1 MLQINV
7 SVVPKKSNTYSKTNL
22 FSKNESKE
30 NSLLI
35 LFNPVIIKR
44 FFEVENK
51 GGNNDFDVLAKSN
64 VFGVSLDDKPNIK
77 IDRKNKKVERGDERE
92 NENVKSKIKNKKKIK
107 SNIEIEEEYT
117 NTNVIPNDYLKSSTS
132 DPTALS
138 LARPNQSIKA
148 RKGLD
153 ARKSTPKNI
162 GKMATSKKNK
172 KNNNRKEI
180 EETSTTPPEKII
192 IPGPISVQN
201 IAKLLYVNE
210 TDIIRNLFLKG
221 IGVTINQ
228 ILDVNTAQ
236 TIGEDLGI
244 IIEVGKKQEDTNK
257 KNNVVNLNTKDFVE
271 RSPVIAIMGHVDHGK
286 TTLLDKLRNT
296 QTAQKEAGGITQRT
310 GAYEVNVKRNNEIKK
325 LIFLDT
331 PGHEAF
337 SGMRSRGIKVTDVAV
352 LVVAADDGV
361 KEQTIEIIKSIQKAK
376 IPLIV
381 AINKIDKE
389 NANIENIKQELTQYN
404 VIPESWGGDT
414 QTVPISA
421 AQGTNIDNL
430 LEVILLVAELEGLK
444 ANPKEKAQG
453 TVLEANL
460 DRAKGALAT
469 LLVQNGTLKLGDVVV
484 AGTSIGKIRGMVNA
498 DGENINECGPSSPVL
513 IWGLSEVPVTGDSFE
528 VYSNEKE
535 ARLAVQTEKK
545 RQINLG
551 NVSKTISEGYTISTS
566 DTLGTINLIIKTDIH
581 GSIEAIV
588 NTINKIL
595 QNKVQIRMLY
605 TSPGE
610 VTETDIDFA
619 NTSRATILA
628 FNTTLASGAKRA
640 ARHLNVIVKEYDV
653 IYDLFEDVEMMIEEI
668 TGPEYEEETIGQA
681 IVKTVFPLGKNF
693 VAGCY
698 IHEGK
703 ITKSCSIEVI
713 REDETV
719 YKGTLTSLK
728 QFKQDVGEV
737 LENNECGIFIDQ
749 FNDWK
754 EQDVI
759 KALNLTPKK
768 RI

>member
-1 MLQINV
+1 MLKTNFYLL
-7 SVVPKKSNTYSKTNL
+7 SKKSNEYSKAKL
-22 FSKNESKE
+22 FAKNEIKE

-35 LFNPVIIKR
+35 LSNPLIIKR
-44 FFEVENK
+44 FVESENK
-51 GGNNDFDVLAKSN
+51 GEANNFDVLNKN
-64 VFGVSLDDKPNIK
+64 TIFGVSLDDKPNIK
-77 IDRKNKKVERGDERE
+77 GDRKNKKTERGDEGE

-117 NTNVIPNDYLKSSTS
+117 NTNMLLSDSSKKNTS
-132 DPTALS
+132 DPTSLS
-138 LARPNQSIKA
+138 LARPNQSIKT
-148 RKGLD
+148 KGSID
-153 ARKSTPKNI
+153 VKKSIGKNI
-162 GKMATSKKNK
+162 GKNVVSKKSR
-172 KNNNRKEI
+172 KNNTKKES
-180 EETSTTPPEKII
+180 EETNNIQPEKII
-192 IPGPISVQN
+192 IPGPISVQDL
-201 IAKLLYVNE
+201 AKLLYVSE
-210 TDIIRNLFLKG
+210 TNIIRNLFLKG

-228 ILDVNTAQ
+228 ILDVNTTQ

-244 IIEVGKKQEDTNK
+244 IVEVKKKQEDENK
-257 KNNVVNLNTKDFVE
+257 KKNVISLNTKDLVK

-286 TTLLDKLRNT
+286 TTLLDKIRKT
-296 QTAQKEAGGITQRT
+296 QTAQKEVGGITQRI
-310 GAYEVNVKRNNEIKK
+310 GAYEVNVERNDETKK

-337 SGMRSRGIKVTDVAV
+337 SGMRSKGIKVTDVAV

-361 KEQTIEIIKSIQKAK
+361 KEQTIEIIKSIQEAK

-389 NANIENIKQELTQYN
+389 SANIENIKQELTQYN
-404 VIPESWGGDT
+404 IIPESWGGNT

-421 AQGTNIDNL
+421 TQGTNIDNL
-430 LEVILLVAELEGLK
+430 LEVILLIADLEELK

-453 TVLEANL
+453 TILEANL
-460 DRAKGALAT
+460 DRTKGALAT
-469 LLVQNGTLKLGDVVV
+469 LLVQNGTLKLGDIVVT
-484 AGTSIGKIRGMVNA
+484 GTSIGKVRGMINSN
-498 DGENINECGPSSPVL
+498 GENIVECGPTSPVL
-513 IWGLSEVPVTGDSFE
+513 VWGLSKVPVTGDYFE

-535 ARLAVQTEKK
+535 AKIAVQTEKE
-545 RQINLG
+545 RQIHSG
-551 NVSKTISEGYTISTS
+551 NVSKTISEGYTISNS

-588 NTINKIL
+588 NTINKIP

-619 NTSRATILA
+619 DTSGATILA

-640 ARHLNVIVKEYDV
+640 ARHLNVIVKEYTV
-653 IYDLFEDVEMMIEEI
+653 IYDLFEDVEVMIEEI
-668 TGPEYEEETIGQA
+668 TGPEYEEEEIGQA

-703 ITKSCSIEVI
+703 ITKSCSVEVI
-713 REDETV
+713 RGTETI
-719 YKGTLTSLK
+719 YKGILTSLK

-737 LENNECGIFIDQ
+737 LENNDCGIFVDN

-768 RI
+768 RT

>member
-1 MLQINV
+1 MLQINFYL
-7 SVVPKKSNTYSKTNL
+7 VPKKTNKYSKTKL
-22 FSKNESKE
+22 FSKSESKE
-30 NSLLI
+30 TSLLI
-35 LFNPVIIKR
+35 LSNPVIIRR

-51 GGNNDFDVLAKSN
+51 GGENHFDLISKSN
-64 VFGVSLDDKPNIK
+64 VFGVSLEDKPNIK
-77 IDRKNKKVERGDERE
+77 TDRKNKKVERGDERE
-92 NENVKSKIKNKKKIK
+92 NENVKSKLKNKKKIK
-107 SNIEIEEEYT
+107 SSIKIEEEYT
-117 NTNVIPNDYLKSSTS
+117 NTNVAPNDYLKKSIS
-132 DPTALS
+132 DPTLLS

-148 RKGLD
+148 KRSVDTRKPTI
-153 ARKSTPKNI
+153 KSI
-162 GKMATSKKNK
+162 GKTTRAKKTKKNS
-172 KNNNRKEI
+172 NRKVS
-180 EETSTTPPEKII
+180 EEVNSAPPEKIL

-201 IAKLLYVNE
+201 IAKLFYVSE
-210 TDIIRNLFLKG
+210 TDIIKNLFLKG
-221 IGVTINQ
+221 VGVTINQ

-236 TIGEDLGI
+236 TIGGDLGI
-244 IIEVGKKQEDTNK
+244 IVEVGTKQGEENK
-257 KNNVVNLNTKDFVE
+257 KNSVISLNTKDLVE

-286 TTLLDKLRNT
+286 TTLLDRLRKT
-296 QTAQKEAGGITQRT
+296 KTTKKEAGGITQRI
-310 GAYEVNVKRNNEIKK
+310 GAYEINVEHNNEIKK
-325 LIFLDT
+325 LVFLDT

-337 SGMRSRGIKVTDVAV
+337 SGMRSRGIKVTDIAV

-414 QTVPISA
+414 QTVSISA

-444 ANPKEKAQG
+444 ANPTEKAQG

-460 DRAKGALAT
+460 DRTKGALAT

-484 AGTSIGKIRGMVNA
+484 AGTSIGKIRGMIDSN
-498 DGENINECGPSSPVL
+498 ENNVNECGPASPVL
-513 IWGLSEVPVTGDSFE
+513 IWGLSEVPMTGDYFE

-535 ARLAVQTEKK
+535 AKLAVQTEKE
-545 RQINLG
+545 RQMNSG
-551 NVSKTISEGYTISTS
+551 NVSKTISEGYTISNS

-588 NTINKIL
+588 NTINKIP
-595 QNKVQIRMLY
+595 QNKVQVRMLY

-619 NTSRATILA
+619 NTSGATILA

-640 ARHLNVIVKEYDV
+640 ARHLNVIVKKYDV
-653 IYDLFEDVEMMIEEI
+653 IYDLVENVEMMIEKI
-668 TGPEYEEETIGQA
+668 TGPEYEEEEIGQA
-681 IVKTVFPLGKNF
+681 IVKTVFPLGKKF

-698 IHEGK
+698 INDGK
-703 ITKSCSIEVI
+703 ITQSCSIEVI
-713 REDETV
+713 RETDTV

-737 LENNECGIFIDQ
+737 LESNECGIFVEN

-759 KALNLTPKK
+759 KALSLTPKK
-768 RI
+768 RS